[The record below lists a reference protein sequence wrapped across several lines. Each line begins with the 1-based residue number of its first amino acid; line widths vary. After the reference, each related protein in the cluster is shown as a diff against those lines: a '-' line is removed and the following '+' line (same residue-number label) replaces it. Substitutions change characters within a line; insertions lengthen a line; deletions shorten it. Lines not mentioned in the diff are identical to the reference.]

1 MHQIPDTTA
10 TTRLFPYKKIFS
22 RVLKTLVRKRL
33 LVLLEELANKQRLLA
48 ITSLQ
53 CLFVIREMAAFHS
66 SCVFSPSCPYFDPL
80 ATTPFLAFQ
89 DTILAQMRESRVQS
103 FKST

>member
-66 SCVFSPSCPYFDPL
+66 SCVFP
-80 ATTPFLAFQ
+80 PFRVP
-89 DTILAQMRESRVQS
+89 ILIP
-103 FKST
+103 

>member
-10 TTRLFPYKKIFS
+10 TNAFPYKKLFS
-22 RVLKTLVRKRL
+22 RVLKTLVRKRS
-33 LVLLEELANKQRLLA
+33 LVLLEQLATKQRLLA
-48 ITSLQ
+48 ITSIQ

-66 SCVFSPSCPYFDPL
+66 SCVFPPSCPYFDPL

-89 DTILAQMRESRVQS
+89 DTILAQMRESGVQS

>member
-1 MHQIPDTTA
+1 MKALIGTEQLA
-10 TTRLFPYKKIFS
+10 T
-22 RVLKTLVRKRL
+22 
-33 LVLLEELANKQRLLA
+33 KQRLLA
-48 ITSLQ
+48 ITYIQ